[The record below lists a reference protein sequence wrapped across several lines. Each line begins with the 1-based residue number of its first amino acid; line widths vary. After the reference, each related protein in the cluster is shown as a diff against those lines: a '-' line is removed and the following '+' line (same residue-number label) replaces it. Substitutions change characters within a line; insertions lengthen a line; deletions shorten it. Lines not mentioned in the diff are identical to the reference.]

1 VRIAALDVGE
11 VRIGLAICDEL
22 EMTANPVATIRRV
35 GNLEKDITAVATQLA
50 QQQAEMVVVGLPL
63 SLGGDK
69 GPQALRVEGFAKAL
83 AKRSGL
89 PLVYWDES
97 LTSVEA
103 DEMMI
108 RQGVSRA
115 RRREQI
121 DRVAA
126 ALILSSYLD
135 SRREGRGPAA
145 AGEERA

>member
-1 VRIAALDVGE
+1 
-11 VRIGLAICDEL
+11 
-22 EMTANPVATIRRV
+22 MTANPVATIRRV